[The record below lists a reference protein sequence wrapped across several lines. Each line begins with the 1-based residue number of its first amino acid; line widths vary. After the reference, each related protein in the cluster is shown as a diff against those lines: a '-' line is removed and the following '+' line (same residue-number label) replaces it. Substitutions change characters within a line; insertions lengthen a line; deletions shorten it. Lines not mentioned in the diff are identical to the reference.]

1 MPLPQVVTPTYRL
14 KLPSNGKEIQFRPFV
29 AKEEK
34 ILIIA
39 MESQDEKQI
48 KDAIKTVL
56 KNCIKTKGIKVEEL
70 PTFDIEYIFLRIR
83 AQSIGN
89 KVEAVVTCP
98 DDGETEVKVIIDL
111 NDVEVEKQDNH
122 TNEIDLGNEM
132 VLKLKYPSI
141 NEFVETN
148 FSTIES
154 GVDSS
159 YSIIANCIDMVYQGE
174 EAWSAKDCSH
184 KELVEWVENLPGP
197 DLRKINDNFL
207 ETMPVLRCKLK
218 VKNPNTK
225 VESEVVLEG
234 LANFF
239 A

>member
-1 MPLPQVVTPTYRL
+1 MPLPQVVLPTYRL
-14 KLPSNGKEIQFRPFV
+14 VLPSNGKEIQFRPFV

-56 KNCIKTKGIKVEEL
+56 KNCIITKGIKVEEL
-70 PTFDIEYIFLRIR
+70 PTFDIEFIFLRIR

-89 KVEAVVTCP
+89 KVEAVITCP
-98 DDGETEVKVIIDL
+98 DDGVTEVKLIIDL
-111 NDVEVEKQDNH
+111 DDVKVEKSKNH
-122 TNEIDLGNEM
+122 KNEIDLGNNM
-132 VLKLKYPSI
+132 ILRLKYPSI
-141 NEFVETN
+141 NEFIETN
-148 FSTIES
+148 FATVEN

-159 YSIIANCIDMVYQGE
+159 YKIIANCIDIVYQGE
-174 EAWSAKDCSH
+174 EAWSAKDCTQ
-184 KELVEWVENLPGP
+184 KELIDWVENLPGP
-197 DLRKINDNFL
+197 DLRKINDEFL
-207 ETMPVLRCKLK
+207 ETMPVLRYKVK
-218 VKNPNTK
+218 VKNPKTK

-234 LANFF
+234 LSNFF